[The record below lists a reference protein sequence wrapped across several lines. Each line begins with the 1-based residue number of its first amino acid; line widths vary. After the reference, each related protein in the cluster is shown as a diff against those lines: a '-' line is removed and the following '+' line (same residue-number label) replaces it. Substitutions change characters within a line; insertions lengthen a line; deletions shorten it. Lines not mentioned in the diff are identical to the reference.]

1 MSLRPVTVIPQSDR
15 RVARSSRYR
24 TTVRSRFELRLPLA
38 VRFAIFV
45 AAIFGLFRQSLA
57 HDYAEL
63 TISRCAAT

>member
-1 MSLRPVTVIPQSDR
+1 
-15 RVARSSRYR
+15 
-24 TTVRSRFELRLPLA
+24 VRSRFELRLPLA